1 MKVSFRNLYN
11 KYPRCNLLPNRLQIS
26 HREVLYLNVHLSPGF
41 LRFLL
46 YCSLYRCRFLFQI
59 LYPLLVLLFFQ
70 NPRCGLFWRLFC
82 LKKVFLRSLYN
93 RCLPCNLPGHTLLLL
108 HFEVPCS
115 DDFLLLG
122 FLLFLLCYSLYKC
135 KFWFLT
141 LYMLRLSLPFL
152 HPRCAL
158 FWQLFF
164 QKKVLFRNLYS
175 RCLQCNL
182 PGHTLLLLHFEV
194 LCSGDF
200 LLLGFLLFSLCYSL
214 YKCRF
219 WFLAPCMLPL
229 SLFFL
234 HPRYDLF

>member
-1 MKVSFRNLYN
+1 MKVSFRNLY
-11 KYPRCNLLPNRLQIS
+11 S
-26 HREVLYLNVHLSPGF
+26 
-41 LRFLL
+41 
-46 YCSLYRCRFLFQI
+46 
-59 LYPLLVLLFFQ
+59 
-70 NPRCGLFWRLFC
+70 
-82 LKKVFLRSLYN
+82 
-93 RCLPCNLPGHTLLLL
+93 RCLQCNLPGHTLLLL
-108 HFEVPCS
+108 HFEVLCS
-115 DDFLLLG
+115 GDFLLLG

-135 KFWFLT
+135 KFCFLT
-141 LYMLRLSLPFL
+141 LYTLRLSLPFL

-175 RCLQCNL
+175 RYLPCNL

-219 WFLAPCMLPL
+219 WFLILCTLQFSL
-229 SLFFL
+229 SFQN
-234 HPRYDLF
+234 PKYDLFWQLSFQMKVSYHSLCSKYLRCNLPGHRSLHSHFVILYSGGFPLLGFLLFLLYYSLCRYRFLFLTLYMLLLS